1 MWRRKPMFDLILTAN
16 HNYQQLFD
24 NSPLSNR
31 ASSDNDVL
39 NGRYG
44 FGTLI
49 DIVGLSS
56 DIENT
61 DYIISIMIIYLPI
74 IVRKAHPPSSILRF
88 FSRRIG
94 GIPFFRGREES
105 SIRFRGRGKILK
117 KKRKFRDGMDRS
129 GKQ

>member
-74 IVRKAHPPSSILRF
+74 IVRKAHSSLDPSIFLATHWRNTF
-88 FSRRIG
+88 FSR
-94 GIPFFRGREES
+94 E
-105 SIRFRGRGKILK
+105 RGK
-117 KKRKFRDGMDRS
+117 
-129 GKQ
+129 